1 MTWSFLRNLMQFQ
14 FLLKVSFMCEADA
27 ETALN
32 TNQHILEGR
41 PVRVKPALES
51 ATDNHYTYE

>member
-1 MTWSFLRNLMQFQ
+1 MQFQ